1 MVLIVGAGAVGTI
14 LAGYLDAA
22 KQPVKLFTRAKDV
35 DAFQHAQNLSVDR
48 ITGGPPLIGHKP
60 GLTTSLE
67 DLADVRYLIICV
79 KYPALD
85 EVLGSLPANL
95 PPDLTLITTLNG
107 VGAIRKIREHYPNQP
122 SAVMTIMFNGQLL
135 EPLHAR
141 ITTKPQILIDTDD
154 KQLLQLFN
162 GSGMKVTR
170 AAGEAAAWGKLLINL
185 ANAIGAVTHTTFKDL
200 LTDPQLRQIFT
211 ATLDEAT
218 ATLEAAGIRYELPV
232 PLPYRAYRQLLLN
245 GGPLPWW
252 FAKLKNGL
260 SDGSY
265 PSMVADVDAGRPT
278 EVRQLNGEI
287 VSLGKQHGHATP
299 INQRLCELVEAIG
312 ETDTPQFLS
321 SSQLHQRL
329 LPA

>member
-22 KQPVKLFTRAKDV
+22 RQPVKLYTRAKDV
-35 DAFQHAQNLSVDR
+35 DAFQHAQQLSVDR

-60 GLTTSLE
+60 GLTTSLD
-67 DLADVRYLIICV
+67 DLAGVRYLIICV
-79 KYPALD
+79 KYPALE
-85 EVLGSLPANL
+85 EVLSKLPDQL

-107 VGAIRKIREHYPNQP
+107 VGAIRKIREHYPNQRA
-122 SAVMTIMFNGQLL
+122 AVMTIMFNGQLL

-154 KQLLQLFN
+154 KALLNLFD
-162 GSGMKVTR
+162 GSDMKVTK

-200 LTDPQLRQIFT
+200 LTDPLLRQVFT

-218 ATLEAAGIRYELPV
+218 GTLDAAGIRYELPV
-232 PLPYRAYRQLLLN
+232 PLPYRAYRQLLLK
-245 GGPLPWW
+245 GGRLPWW

-287 VSLGKQHGHATP
+287 VSLGQQHGHPTP
-299 INQRLCELVEAIG
+299 INTRLCELVEAMG
-312 ETDTPQFLS
+312 QQDSPRFLS
-321 SSQLHQRL
+321 PSELARQLL
-329 LPA
+329 D